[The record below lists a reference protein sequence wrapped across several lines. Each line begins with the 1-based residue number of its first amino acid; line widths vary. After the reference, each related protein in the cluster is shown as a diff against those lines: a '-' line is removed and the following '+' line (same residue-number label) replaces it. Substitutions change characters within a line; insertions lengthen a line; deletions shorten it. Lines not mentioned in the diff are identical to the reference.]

1 MFVATCYSAPDPATE
16 GAQDLPAQPCMS
28 EDSPCA
34 VGREREIER
43 DPLLEGV
50 NVETIIGSAPQ
61 WPAEWPSNEP
71 GLPVTLQK
79 PPSDS
84 IVTPERMP
92 SHSEASPSS
101 VSAVVPANGA
111 TRLTF
116 LKCVDSSGRVL
127 LLPTASPSNGTRFL
141 ATSMASWATKNDA
154 NTSTSCTVSTGR
166 QLSPAPASSVATTTV
181 HPAVTQAVVPTTGL
195 TVAHAAMPM
204 AAVGSAPVGSA
215 PVGHRR
221 LTVGSKTYA
230 AVVLRTSNGSD
241 DRILLIPSSS
251 PKPKGPVVASGSSL
265 TSDGSLQNVSE
276 GTPGKSPLATPQ
288 SVVSDEGQRK
298 HLWDPPDFMLETKAL
313 QERLSSIWLR
323 DFQELDQAI
332 VAVAS
337 LFPLVCSHRV
347 RRLACFPFAAVDSDT
362 YLKWPTPKQRA
373 SEWLR
378 ASDVRRV
385 LRKKMGEQRP
395 VSWAWS
401 KEMITRKK
409 IMLLCRSRGLVPSA
423 SAADHLQAKGD
434 VISARPI
441 PTGKQ
446 PLEHQQ
452 SSTTFPN
459 KNKLT
464 PDASS
469 GPSGDPDVSSES
481 SRSRQRPSTAE
492 LHECEY
498 CLAVFPKRNS
508 LERHV
513 AIHTGDTPYE
523 CRFCPMSFA
532 NKDDLTKHAPSHA
545 GEHSF
550 NCSVCAK
557 SFHTRAQLVTH
568 RLSHTPK
575 GPHGCPKCS
584 ASFYLKSS
592 FDAHLKYHVPHQ
604 CSLCSASFSG
614 EDELA
619 RHARSHVGEPLFK
632 RGAYAAGFHTGALRS
647 VPKIAHTFKTMHK
660 CPRCPRTFS
669 LRSSLDAHLECH
681 SLHKCRFCPVFF
693 ADEASL
699 ARHVCSRKRHV
710 LWRSH
715 VKKHPFV
722 CNTCAARFRTMT
734 ELVVHGLTHA
744 SKKRHRCPQCT
755 SSFYLRSSLDTHL
768 RCHTFERSFATL

>member
-1 MFVATCYSAPDPATE
+1 MFVAACYSSPDPATE
-16 GAQDLPAQPCMS
+16 DAQDSLAQPCMS

-34 VGREREIER
+34 AGREREIEK
-43 DPLLEGV
+43 DPSLGRV
-50 NVETIIGSAPQ
+50 TVETIIGSAPQ
-61 WPAEWPSNEP
+61 WPTEWSSNEP
-71 GLPVTLQK
+71 GLPVTMQK
-79 PPSDS
+79 PPGDPV
-84 IVTPERMP
+84 VTPGRMP
-92 SHSEASPSS
+92 SHSEASPSP
-101 VSAVVPANGA
+101 VSAVVQANGES
-111 TRLTF
+111 RLTF
-116 LKCVDSSGRVL
+116 LRCVDSSGKVL
-127 LLPTASPSNGTRFL
+127 LLPTASLSNGTRFL
-141 ATSMASWATKNDA
+141 ATSTASWTPRNDT
-154 NTSTSCTVSTGR
+154 NTSTSCTVPTGR
-166 QLSPAPASSVATTTV
+166 RLSPAPASSEATATV
-181 HPAVTQAVVPTTGL
+181 HPAVAQAVVPTMSL
-195 TVAHAAMPM
+195 AVAHAAMSTT
-204 AAVGSAPVGSA
+204 AVGPAPVGSA

-241 DRILLIPSSS
+241 DRILLIPSNS
-251 PKPKGPVVASGSSL
+251 PKPKGPVVASGSGMPK
-265 TSDGSLQNVSE
+265 TSDASLQKVSE
-276 GTPGKSPLATPQ
+276 VSPLATPQ
-288 SVVSDEGQRK
+288 SVVSDERQPK
-298 HLWDPPDFMLETKAL
+298 HLWDPPEFMLEAKAL

-332 VAVAS
+332 FAVAS

-347 RRLACFPFAAVDSDT
+347 RRMACFPFAAVDSDT

-395 VSWAWS
+395 VTWAWS

-434 VISARPI
+434 AISARPI

-459 KNKLT
+459 KHKLT
-464 PDASS
+464 ADVSS
-469 GPSGDPDVSSES
+469 GPSGVLDVSSES
-481 SRSRQRPSTAE
+481 SRSRQHPFTAE

-498 CLAVFPKRNS
+498 CLAVFPKRNR
-508 LERHV
+508 LERHL

-532 NKDDLTKHAPSHA
+532 SKDDLTKHALSHA
-545 GEHSF
+545 GEHPF

-568 RLSHTPK
+568 RLTHTPK

-592 FDAHLKYHVPHQ
+592 FDAHLKYHVPYQ

-619 RHARSHVGEPLFK
+619 RHSRSHVCEPLFK
-632 RGAYAAGFHTGALRS
+632 RGAYAGGFHTGALRDA
-647 VPKIAHTFKTMHK
+647 PMIAHPPQTMHK
-660 CPRCPRTFS
+660 CPRCSRTFP
-669 LRSSLDAHLECH
+669 LRSSLDVHLECH
-681 SLHKCRFCPVFF
+681 SRYRCRFCPVFF

-715 VKKHPFV
+715 VKKHPF
-722 CNTCAARFRTMT
+722 TCHTCVARFRTMT

-768 RCHTFERSFATL
+768 KCHMFERSFATL